1 MPAGIQMNF
10 KQGTGT
16 NICGRASLAI
26 CLSGLG
32 IKNPST
38 GQPYTPTEISPNNT
52 NAWFSWMSSVGA
64 TGVRYTNNLKAKLIE
79 QLSTGNPAIVHIKA
93 NSDPSNIYNTK
104 GGHFI
109 AVVGLKYEG
118 DALAYVLD
126 PGSSRATRT
135 ENYININKILAY
147 ADEVRTVKLK

>member
-1 MPAGIQMNF
+1 MLQLIHISNNF
-10 KQGTGT
+10 FQKF
-16 NICGRASLAI
+16 I
-26 CLSGLG
+26 
-32 IKNPST
+32 
-38 GQPYTPTEISPNNT
+38 
-52 NAWFSWMSSVGA
+52 
-64 TGVRYTNNLKAKLIE
+64 
-79 QLSTGNPAIVHIKA
+79 
-93 NSDPSNIYNTK
+93 SNIYNTK